1 MAKSNEEIILQAV
14 TVTAEMT
21 GAKFSA
27 VTLVAMVDRLSA
39 FAIAAVLHALER
51 CQMECKRPL
60 TMADIVERMQQDDG
74 RLSADEAWAM
84 CPKSEADA
92 AVWTAEMREAF
103 FIAYPLLRD
112 GDEIAA
118 RMAFKQ
124 AYDRLARISRDERKP
139 VVWTLSA
146 GQDRDAT
153 VAALQKAISL
163 GRIGKDQAALLLP
176 ALPDNGPIAALMS
189 GGDEQQALRL
199 IASNGQRV
207 KSTTDYVAIAARNL
221 PALKQ
226 AIAGKRLPPESP
238 GLVDARHTKM
248 LKEKAAALVAA
259 KQAKG

>member
-1 MAKSNEEIILQAV
+1 VAKSNEEIILQAV

-74 RLSADEAWAM
+74 RPGADEAWAL

-92 AVWTAEMREAF
+92 AVWAGEMREAF
-103 FIAYPLLRD
+103 FIAWPILRG

-124 AYDRLARISRDERKP
+124 TYERLCREARDQRQP
-139 VVWTLSA
+139 VAWTVSA
-146 GQDRDAT
+146 GRDRDAT
-153 VAALQKAISL
+153 AKALDRAVSL
-163 GRIGKDQAALLLP
+163 GRIDQKQAQAMLP
-176 ALPDNGPIAALMS
+176 ALPDNGPIAMLLA

-199 IASNGQRV
+199 IASDGKRV
-207 KSTTDYVAIAARNL
+207 GDKVDYAAVAARNL
-221 PALKQ
+221 PLLREALAKRKQ
-226 AIAGKRLPPESP
+226 PAPSIDEQDRLHTEKLKAITA
-238 GLVDARHTKM
+238 AR
-248 LKEKAAALVAA
+248 VAA